1 MTAKYKDVPVEKIQE
16 LKTRY
21 YKNMGATQ
29 VLFKGQDH
37 ARCNVIKIWILNKN
51 LDTFLKMYN
60 FPNPHK
66 HDELYVL
73 RKSKVA
79 TWLTII
85 DYRATENEINEALN
99 VRICD
104 LH

>member
-1 MTAKYKDVPVEKIQE
+1 MTYKYKDVPVKKIQE

-21 YKNMGATQ
+21 YKNMGAEQ
-29 VLFKGQDH
+29 VLFKGKDR
-37 ARCNVIKIWILNKN
+37 AGCNVIKIWILNKN

-66 HDELYVL
+66 HNELYIL
-73 RKSKVA
+73 SKSKVA
-79 TWLTII
+79 TWLVII
-85 DYRATENEINEALN
+85 DYRANEVETMEALAER
-99 VRICD
+99 VCD

>member
-1 MTAKYKDVPVEKIQE
+1 MTCKYKDVPVEKIQE

-21 YKNMGATQ
+21 YKNMGAEQ
-29 VLFKGQDH
+29 VLFKGKDR
-37 ARCNVIKIWILNKN
+37 AGCNVIKIWILNKN
-51 LDTFLKMYN
+51 LDTFLKMYH

-66 HDELYVL
+66 HDELYIL

-79 TWLTII
+79 TWLVII
-85 DYRATENEINEALN
+85 DYRANEIETMNALRER
-99 VRICD
+99 VCE

>member
-1 MTAKYKDVPVEKIQE
+1 MTYKYNDVPVKKIQE

-21 YKNMGATQ
+21 YKNMGASQ
-29 VLFKGQDH
+29 VLFKGQDR

-51 LDTFLKMYN
+51 LDTFLKMYK

-66 HDELYVL
+66 HDELYIL

-79 TWLTII
+79 TWLVII
-85 DYRATENEINEALN
+85 DHRANENEITEALYER
-99 VRICD
+99 VCD